1 MAKIAVAPEQPGRI
15 TGHELARGNGWR
27 VEDVVCTSGPADRPF
42 EEQHSW
48 VSIALVVAG
57 TFQYRSP
64 AGRDLMTPGCVLLG
78 SASQYFECDHEH
90 GTGDRCI
97 AFRYTPEY
105 FERVAADAGAARGRG
120 FRLGRLPPLREL
132 APHVAQACAGL
143 GGSDEI
149 SWEEIGV
156 RLAACVARLA
166 HGALP
171 CRNEPTPAR
180 DALARA
186 TRAVRTIDRDP
197 GARVTLGALAHDAGL
212 SPYHFL
218 RTFQRA
224 TGVTPHQYV
233 VRARLRKA
241 ALRLAAEPAKVIDI
255 AFDSG
260 FGDVSNFNRSFRAE
274 FGVSPRAYRRALDVA
289 GARC

>member
-1 MAKIAVAPEQPGRI
+1 MAKIAVAPERPGRI
-15 TGHELARGNGWR
+15 TGRELARGDGWR
-27 VEDVVCTSGPADRPF
+27 VEDVICTSGPADRPF

-48 VSIALVVAG
+48 VSIALVLAG

-90 GTGDRCI
+90 ATGDRCI

-105 FERVAADAGAARGRG
+105 FERVAADSGAAGGRA

-132 APHVAQACAGL
+132 SPHVAQACAGL
-143 GGSDEI
+143 RGSSETF
-149 SWEEIGV
+149 WEEIGL
-156 RLAACVARLA
+156 RLASRVARLA
-166 HGALP
+166 HEGLP
-171 CRNEPTPAR
+171 RRNEPTPGR

-197 GARVTLGALAHDAGL
+197 GARVTLGALARDAGL

-233 VRARLRKA
+233 LRARLRTA
-241 ALRLAAEPAKVIDI
+241 ARRLAADPAKVIDI

-274 FGVSPRAYRRALDVA
+274 FGVSPRAYRLRY
-289 GARC
+289 ARSSV